1 MDAKKNRMRFLFSE
15 GNYCSVDKLYRFDNN
30 QSNVLNNYFI
40 FVENYAAMFLIN
52 FPRLLD
58 IIQMEILGR
67 HFCY

>member
-1 MDAKKNRMRFLFSE
+1 MYLTII
-15 GNYCSVDKLYRFDNN
+15 L
-30 QSNVLNNYFI
+30 
-40 FVENYAAMFLIN
+40 FVENYAAMFLMN